1 MANHKSAEKRFR
13 QTVRRTKINKILLSQ
28 IKTNLNKIKNSAN
41 EKKNEEISKSFSL
54 YNAYLS
60 KAVKKGLIKKRN
72 ASRKLSSLSIKLKK

>member
-28 IKTNLNKIKNSAN
+28 IKNSAN